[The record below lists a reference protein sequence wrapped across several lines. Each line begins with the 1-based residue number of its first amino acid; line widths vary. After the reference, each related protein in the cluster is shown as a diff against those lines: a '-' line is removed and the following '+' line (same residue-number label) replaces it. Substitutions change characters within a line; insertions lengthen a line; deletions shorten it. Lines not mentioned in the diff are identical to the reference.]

1 MEAKKET
8 AVYVIPKTP
17 NYSARLKDTF
27 NVKGLI
33 TRLPLYRI
41 KLLVLSGYSKSL
53 SPFVYLFYD
62 YDRLSFFSGN
72 KRKKKIAPPF
82 HQIEGLPP
90 KTVAVLS
97 D

>member
-1 MEAKKET
+1 
-8 AVYVIPKTP
+8 
-17 NYSARLKDTF
+17 LKDTF

-33 TRLPLYRI
+33 TGYYCHI

-72 KRKKKIAPPF
+72 KRKIKIALPF
-82 HQIEGLPP
+82 HQIEGYHP
-90 KTVAVLS
+90 KRFTGII
-97 D
+97 